1 MLQGQSAYD
10 LAIELKRADL
20 AQMIKEGE
28 QYKIPQKKLPAP
40 SMANDE
46 QTADAVAVGW
56 IYSTVDVLLHADRL

>member
-28 QYKIPQKKLPAP
+28 QYKIPQKKLPVP

-46 QTADAVAVGW
+46 LLTADAVAVCCRYTVPS
-56 IYSTVDVLLHADRL
+56 IYL